1 MFSIGPRG
9 VCVCEANSLINV
21 NIETLNVKLHV
32 KINWR
37 LSVVSAGCGDA
48 VLVRVE
54 DGCGVHDLC

>member
-1 MFSIGPRG
+1 MC
-9 VCVCEANSLINV
+9 VCVCEANGLINV